1 MLARNVQEWH
11 RVVRKVVGMCG
22 IAGILA
28 KPALVNDKTLAA
40 MAASLAHRGPD
51 DQGTQILHPPG
62 SGDLAVGLVHC
73 RLSIIDLS
81 PAGHQPMADERS
93 GNWVVYNGEIYNH
106 QELRREL
113 ENLGHVFRSQS
124 DTEVIVKAYA
134 QYGTACV
141 ERLRGM
147 FAFAI
152 WDASVSQFFLAVD
165 RFGIKPL
172 YVYQRDGLFTFASE
186 IRTLLRSGLVPKEVE
201 PRAVETFL
209 SYGSVQAPFTMVKD
223 VSAMLPGQFVVYDA
237 KNRSI
242 TRSTYWQPV
251 RAASTDVP
259 RSQREVVARTR
270 EILADSVCR
279 HLVSDVPVG
288 LFLSGGIDSSAIV
301 ALANSQRDG
310 ALQSFSVD
318 FAEDRYSEQ
327 KYSDLVAARYCRNH
341 TRIRIAEQ
349 DLVDFLPE
357 ALEAMDQPTI
367 DGINVYTI
375 SRAVRQAGIKVVLSG
390 QGGDELF
397 GGYPAFR
404 HVPRILAIQSVL
416 RHLPGFLRSSMGS
429 LADVLLRQRWIGS
442 KIAQLVRSDPD
453 MLTTY
458 LTYRQVFNPAG
469 RDLLLHRRVTSGT
482 VDGVP
487 EEIADEMN
495 AQMSGLGPFD
505 CVSLLEMRL
514 FMANTLLRDGDF
526 MSMAHSLEIRVPFL
540 DHRIAEFIFGVP
552 SSVKSPRGVPKRL
565 LVEAVGDLLP
575 NEILHRRKMGFMF
588 PWDLW
593 LRQKLRSRIQ
603 QTLDQFPEDNGLGL
617 RMACCRAVWEKF
629 LNGERGVTWPRVW
642 AIYVLLSWYRRNMES
657 L

>member
-1 MLARNVQEWH
+1 
-11 RVVRKVVGMCG
+11 MCG

-28 KPALVNDKTLAA
+28 KPALVNDKMLTA

-62 SGDLAVGLVHC
+62 SGDLAVGLVHR
-73 RLSIIDLS
+73 RLSVIDLS
-81 PAGHQPMADERS
+81 PAGHQPMSDERS

-113 ENLGHVFRSQS
+113 ESLGHVFRSRS
-124 DTEVIVKAYA
+124 DTEVILKAYA

-152 WDASVSQFFLAVD
+152 WDAQACRFFLAVD

-172 YVYQRDGLFTFASE
+172 YVCRREGLFAFSSE

-209 SYGSVQAPFTMVKD
+209 AYGAVQAPLTMVKD
-223 VSAMLPGQFVVYDA
+223 VVAMLPGQFMVHSA
-237 KNRSI
+237 KSRET
-242 TRSTYWQPV
+242 TRSTYWQPA
-251 RAASTDVP
+251 RAACADVP
-259 RSQREVVARTR
+259 RSRREVVAKTR
-270 EILADSVCR
+270 EILADSVTG

-301 ALANSQRDG
+301 ALANSRPDG

-318 FAEDRYSEQ
+318 FAEERYSEQ
-327 KYSDLVAARYCRNH
+327 KYSDRVATRYCRRH

-349 DLVDFLPE
+349 DLVGFLPE

-367 DGINVYTI
+367 DGINVYAI

-390 QGGDELF
+390 QGGDEIF

-404 HVPRILAIQSVL
+404 HVPKILAVQSVL
-416 RHLPGFLRSSMGS
+416 RHFPRALRSSAAT

-442 KIAQLVRSDPD
+442 KIAQLIRSDPD

-458 LTYRQVFNPAG
+458 LTYRQVFNPPS
-469 RDLLLHRRVTSGT
+469 RERLLHRRDTSGT
-482 VDGVP
+482 VNGVP
-487 EEIADEMN
+487 AEIAEEMN
-495 AQMSGLGPFD
+495 AQMRGLDPFD

-526 MSMAHSLEIRVPFL
+526 MSMSHGLEIRVPLL
-540 DHRIAEFIFGVP
+540 DHRIAEFVFGTP
-552 SSVKSPRGVPKRL
+552 SSMKSPRGVSKRL
-565 LVEAVGDLLP
+565 LVEAVSDLLP
-575 NEILHRRKMGFMF
+575 REILHRRKMGFMF
-588 PWDLW
+588 PWNLW
-593 LRQKLRSRIQ
+593 LRQRLRPRIQ
-603 QTLDQFPEDNGLGL
+603 QTLDEFPEDNGLGL
-617 RMACCRAVWEKF
+617 HMAGCRAVWEKF
-629 LNGERGVTWPRVW
+629 LHGERGVTWPRVW

-657 L
+657 C

>member
-1 MLARNVQEWH
+1 
-11 RVVRKVVGMCG
+11 MCG

-28 KPALVNDKTLAA
+28 KPALVNDKMLTA

-62 SGDLAVGLVHC
+62 SGDLAVGLVHR
-73 RLSIIDLS
+73 RLSVIDLS
-81 PAGHQPMADERS
+81 PAGHQPMSDERS

-113 ENLGHVFRSQS
+113 ESLGHVFRSRS
-124 DTEVIVKAYA
+124 DTEVILKAYA

-152 WDASVSQFFLAVD
+152 WDGQACRFFLAVD

-172 YVYQRDGLFTFASE
+172 YVCRREGLFAFSSE

-209 SYGSVQAPFTMVKD
+209 AYGAVQAPLTMVKD
-223 VSAMLPGQFVVYDA
+223 VVAMLPGQFMVHSA
-237 KNRSI
+237 KSRET
-242 TRSTYWQPV
+242 TRSTYWQPA
-251 RAASTDVP
+251 RAACADVP
-259 RSQREVVARTR
+259 RSRREVVAKTR
-270 EILADSVCR
+270 EILADSVTG

-301 ALANSQRDG
+301 ALANSRPDG

-327 KYSDLVAARYCRNH
+327 KYSDRVATRYCRKH

-349 DLVDFLPE
+349 DLVGFLPE

-367 DGINVYTI
+367 DGINVYAI

-390 QGGDELF
+390 QGGDEIF

-404 HVPRILAIQSVL
+404 HVPKILAVQSVL
-416 RHLPGFLRSSMGS
+416 RCFPRALRSSAGS
-429 LADVLLRQRWIGS
+429 LADALLRQRWIGS
-442 KIAQLVRSDPD
+442 KIAQLIRSDPD

-458 LTYRQVFNPAG
+458 LTYRQVFNPAS
-469 RDLLLHRRVTSGT
+469 RERLLHRRDTSGT
-482 VDGVP
+482 VNGVP
-487 EEIADEMN
+487 AEIAEEMN
-495 AQMSGLGPFD
+495 AQMRGLAPFD

-526 MSMAHSLEIRVPFL
+526 MSMSHGLEIRVPLL
-540 DHRIAEFIFGVP
+540 DHRIAEFVFGTP
-552 SSVKSPRGVPKRL
+552 SSMKSPRGVSKRL
-565 LVEAVGDLLP
+565 LVEAVSDLLP
-575 NEILHRRKMGFMF
+575 REILHRRKMGFMF
-588 PWDLW
+588 PWNLW
-593 LRQKLRSRIQ
+593 LRQKLRPRIQ
-603 QTLDQFPEDNGLGL
+603 QTLDEFPEDNGLGL
-617 RMACCRAVWEKF
+617 HMAGCRAVWEKF
-629 LNGERGVTWPRVW
+629 LHGERGVTWPRVW

-657 L
+657 C

>member
-1 MLARNVQEWH
+1 
-11 RVVRKVVGMCG
+11 MCG

-28 KPALVNDKTLAA
+28 KPVLVNDKMLTA

-62 SGDLAVGLVHC
+62 SGDLAVGLVHR
-73 RLSIIDLS
+73 RLSVIDLS
-81 PAGHQPMADERS
+81 PAGHQPMSDERS

-113 ENLGHVFRSQS
+113 ESLGHVFRSRS
-124 DTEVIVKAYA
+124 DTEVILKAYA

-152 WDASVSQFFLAVD
+152 WDGQACRFFLAVD

-172 YVYQRDGLFTFASE
+172 YVCRREGLFAFSSE

-209 SYGSVQAPFTMVKD
+209 AYGAVQAPLTMVKD
-223 VSAMLPGQFVVYDA
+223 VVAMLPGQFMVHSA
-237 KNRSI
+237 KSRET
-242 TRSTYWQPV
+242 TRSTYWQPA
-251 RAASTDVP
+251 RAACADVP
-259 RSQREVVARTR
+259 RSRREVVAKTR
-270 EILADSVCR
+270 EILADSVTG

-301 ALANSQRDG
+301 ALANSRPDG

-327 KYSDLVAARYCRNH
+327 KYSDLVAARYCRKH

-349 DLVDFLPE
+349 DLVGFLPE

-367 DGINVYTI
+367 DGINVYAI

-390 QGGDELF
+390 QGGDEIF

-404 HVPRILAIQSVL
+404 HVPKILAVQSVL
-416 RHLPGFLRSSMGS
+416 RHFPRALRSSAGT

-442 KIAQLVRSDPD
+442 KIAQLIRSDPD

-458 LTYRQVFNPAG
+458 LTYRQVFNPPS
-469 RDLLLHRRVTSGT
+469 RERLLHRRDTSGT
-482 VDGVP
+482 VNGAP
-487 EEIADEMN
+487 AEIAEEMN
-495 AQMSGLGPFD
+495 AQMRGLDPFD

-526 MSMAHSLEIRVPFL
+526 MSMSHGLEIRVPLL
-540 DHRIAEFIFGVP
+540 DHRIAEYVFGTP
-552 SSVKSPRGVPKRL
+552 SSMKSPRGVSKRL
-565 LVEAVGDLLP
+565 LVEAVSDLLP
-575 NEILHRRKMGFMF
+575 REILHRRKMGFMF
-588 PWDLW
+588 PWNLW
-593 LRQKLRSRIQ
+593 LRQKLRPRIQ
-603 QTLDQFPEDNGLGL
+603 QTLDEFPEDNGLGL
-617 RMACCRAVWEKF
+617 RMAGCRAVWEKF
-629 LNGERGVTWPRVW
+629 LHGERGVTWPRVW
-642 AIYVLLSWYRRNMES
+642 AIYVLLSWHRRNMEAS
-657 L
+657 